1 MKRKTAVRQNLEE
14 IPVYIQDNSDLSP
27 DYFQISEFPLRLT
40 AGKNLFKLRGKPD
53 SLRIGS
59 SINIEVLDYNG
70 DPIYSEIISYVDEDK
85 SRVVAIYIYEDSAPG
100 DAVVNI
106 VGEASQVPAEW
117 RDKPNIRWT
126 RTVPVNPV
134 SPNASEIIFEED
146 PQVTVQEQVSVQ
158 LDRSYTISQ
167 FPQYS
172 TGTIQYQ
179 SLNNTPVAVVSG
191 GKFNTDMKGGTLTV
205 ASPQNPKPT
214 ALYTISN
221 TSYSAT
227 IKKVLS
233 DSIIELE
240 TPYIGYSSK
249 SLSEHIYTEFEPSS
263 YTIDYEET
271 PTYVPTQN
279 SESVAIVEIKGL
291 EPATGD
297 VSRIK
302 IYTSGKGT
310 VGTWELANDIELIET
325 EIFVPSTSSVDP
337 DISVGSFVSQS
348 IIDTYWRARTFQGRT
363 ETTAPTVTWSTSS
376 LSNAA
381 AITSATDIT
390 AKNSVHLFQVSESFA
405 GEFIKDSQYKVQ
417 FDAFA
422 EKASTSSNR
431 APKLYVYAS
440 GSAFNY
446 DVTDYYNQELGVN
459 IGKRIGQLDIA
470 GAAVRVD
477 DYEINFKADN
487 TGTAVLIFVIDS
499 GDWQLSD
506 IRTTTDNDPGYT
518 PNYTRIRTEIPTK
531 HKAANQLS
539 FKIEYYNVAGT
550 RSKLI
555 SYVYNKTWQGGNR
568 YIDGDYSMLTG
579 SLYVADTLESGV
591 AISGYKNT
599 GYVRSLGYDGFAAGN
614 PGFLLWSGSAL
625 SGSAG
630 TKGGVP
636 YSGVGLELYADADN
650 YFRYSTDPSELDVR
664 TKTFFLGDPATQ
676 YISGSA
682 GNLEI
687 SSSGFF
693 LNANGDVTAS
703 SLIAVNGS
711 DVLFDTNS
719 EFVDGVNVGRVVY
732 FDQSEYSINIADL
745 PANATPTTTTGSNV
759 AGPSFHMFILPGET
773 RMQVS
778 YTAEIDY
785 TSGTATKTFYLHT
798 FIANAITGSST
809 TTNTYGKFDSQA
821 AVDPSKTL
829 LASVAVGDTRT
840 GADTLEY
847 TSNEITNR
855 QGIYVLVHTTA
866 AISSTAGTPTGTIKL
881 KNFVFRTS
889 RKVGSAINPPPS
901 PLAES

>member
-106 VGEASQVPAEW
+106 VGEASQVPTEW

-126 RTVPVNPV
+126 RTVPVNPA
-134 SPNASEIIFEED
+134 SPNTSEIIFEED

-363 ETTAPTVTWSTSS
+363 ETAAPTVTWSTSS

-381 AITSATDIT
+381 AITSARHNC
-390 AKNSVHLFQVSESFA
+390 KKL
-405 GEFIKDSQYKVQ
+405 
-417 FDAFA
+417 
-422 EKASTSSNR
+422 SS
-431 APKLYVYAS
+431 S
-440 GSAFNY
+440 
-446 DVTDYYNQELGVN
+446 
-459 IGKRIGQLDIA
+459 
-470 GAAVRVD
+470 
-477 DYEINFKADN
+477 
-487 TGTAVLIFVIDS
+487 
-499 GDWQLSD
+499 
-506 IRTTTDNDPGYT
+506 
-518 PNYTRIRTEIPTK
+518 
-531 HKAANQLS
+531 
-539 FKIEYYNVAGT
+539 
-550 RSKLI
+550 
-555 SYVYNKTWQGGNR
+555 
-568 YIDGDYSMLTG
+568 
-579 SLYVADTLESGV
+579 
-591 AISGYKNT
+591 
-599 GYVRSLGYDGFAAGN
+599 
-614 PGFLLWSGSAL
+614 
-625 SGSAG
+625 
-630 TKGGVP
+630 
-636 YSGVGLELYADADN
+636 
-650 YFRYSTDPSELDVR
+650 
-664 TKTFFLGDPATQ
+664 
-676 YISGSA
+676 
-682 GNLEI
+682 I
-687 SSSGFF
+687 SS
-693 LNANGDVTAS
+693 V
-703 SLIAVNGS
+703 
-711 DVLFDTNS
+711 
-719 EFVDGVNVGRVVY
+719 GVICWR
-732 FDQSEYSINIADL
+732 I
-745 PANATPTTTTGSNV
+745 
-759 AGPSFHMFILPGET
+759 H
-773 RMQVS
+773 
-778 YTAEIDY
+778 
-785 TSGTATKTFYLHT
+785 
-798 FIANAITGSST
+798 
-809 TTNTYGKFDSQA
+809 
-821 AVDPSKTL
+821 
-829 LASVAVGDTRT
+829 
-840 GADTLEY
+840 
-847 TSNEITNR
+847 
-855 QGIYVLVHTTA
+855 
-866 AISSTAGTPTGTIKL
+866 
-881 KNFVFRTS
+881 
-889 RKVGSAINPPPS
+889 
-901 PLAES
+901 